1 MKIVYYTCQ
10 TGPGEGYIPSIKEQI
25 PDGIEAYFL
34 HDGYLGTPENRGWN
48 YIDLT
53 KEADCPTASFQL
65 RQRYGRFLHH
75 RWFPDADWTI
85 YTDQKYYLHRNFW
98 EECLSLIENATT
110 ELGGSLDCIVNN
122 AGITQDNL
130 AIRMSLDEW
139 RRVIDIN
146 LTSTFLMSKFAIKK
160 MLKNKSGKIV
170 NITSVV
176 GHMGNLG
183 QANYTASK
191 AGIVAMSKSLAI
203 EYAKKNINVNCISPG
218 FIKTAMT
225 DKIDEKFKETIISKI
240 PSARLGEPEDIA
252 NAVGFLCSDQSSY
265 INGETLHVNG
275 GMYMA

>member
-1 MKIVYYTCQ
+1 MSNLQKKNIIVTGASGGIGNAIIKKLSEAGANILASGTKIEKL
-10 TGPGEGYIPSIKEQI
+10 EGLKKNFEGLKILKFDISQSDK
-25 PDGIEAYFL
+25 IEEF
-34 HDGYLGTPENRGWN
+34 
-48 YIDLT
+48 
-53 KEADCPTASFQL
+53 
-65 RQRYGRFLHH
+65 
-75 RWFPDADWTI
+75 
-85 YTDQKYYLHRNFW
+85 
-98 EECLSLIENATT
+98 IENATN
-110 ELGGSLDCIVNN
+110 ELGGSLDGIVNN

-139 RRVIDIN
+139 QKVININ

-176 GHMGNLG
+176 GHTGNLG

-203 EYAKKNINVNCISPG
+203 EYAKKNININCISPG
-218 FIKTAMT
+218 FIQTAMT
-225 DKIDEKFKETIISKI
+225 DKIDDKFKEVIISKI
-240 PSARLGEPEDIA
+240 PSARLGEPDDIA
-252 NAVGFLCSDQSSY
+252 NAVLFLSSDQSNY

>member
-1 MKIVYYTCQ
+1 MKDLENKNIIV
-10 TGPGEGYIPSIKEQI
+10 TGASGGIGNSIVEKLN
-25 PDGIEAYFL
+25 DCGANVLASGTRIEKLEELKSKFNKIKIL
-34 HDGYLGTPENRGWN
+34 KFDISQSDKIEEF
-48 YIDLT
+48 ID
-53 KEADCPTASFQL
+53 
-65 RQRYGRFLHH
+65 
-75 RWFPDADWTI
+75 
-85 YTDQKYYLHRNFW
+85 
-98 EECLSLIENATT
+98 NAAN
-110 ELGGSLDCIVNN
+110 ELGGLDCIVNN

-130 AIRMSLDEW
+130 AIRMSIDEW
-139 RRVIDIN
+139 KKVIDIN

-160 MLKNKSGKIV
+160 MLKNKKGKII

-176 GHMGNLG
+176 GHTGNLG

-191 AGIVAMSKSLAI
+191 AGLVAMSKSLAI

-225 DKIDEKFKETIISKI
+225 DKIDEKFKEVIVSKI

-252 NAVGFLCSDQSSY
+252 NAVLFLASENSNY

>member
-1 MKIVYYTCQ
+1 MSNLKKKNIIVTGASGGIGNSIIKKLSEEGANILASGTKIEKLEELKKNF
-10 TGPGEGYIPSIKEQI
+10 EGLKILKFDISQSDK
-25 PDGIEAYFL
+25 IEEF
-34 HDGYLGTPENRGWN
+34 
-48 YIDLT
+48 
-53 KEADCPTASFQL
+53 
-65 RQRYGRFLHH
+65 
-75 RWFPDADWTI
+75 
-85 YTDQKYYLHRNFW
+85 
-98 EECLSLIENATT
+98 IENATS
-110 ELGGSLDCIVNN
+110 ELGGSLDGIVNN

-139 RRVIDIN
+139 QKVININ

-176 GHMGNLG
+176 GHTGNIG

-203 EYAKKNINVNCISPG
+203 EYAKKNININCISPG
-218 FIKTAMT
+218 FIQTAMT
-225 DKIDEKFKETIISKI
+225 DKIDDKFKEVIISKI
-240 PSARLGEPEDIA
+240 PSARLGEPDDIA
-252 NAVGFLCSDQSSY
+252 NAVLFLSSEQSNY

>member
-1 MKIVYYTCQ
+1 MNNLENKNIIVTGASGGIGNSIVKKLNKAGANILASGTRIEKLEELKKNFEGIKILKFD
-10 TGPGEGYIPSIKEQI
+10 ISLSDK
-25 PDGIEAYFL
+25 IEEF
-34 HDGYLGTPENRGWN
+34 
-48 YIDLT
+48 
-53 KEADCPTASFQL
+53 
-65 RQRYGRFLHH
+65 
-75 RWFPDADWTI
+75 
-85 YTDQKYYLHRNFW
+85 
-98 EECLSLIENATT
+98 IENATK

-139 RRVIDIN
+139 QKVIDIN

-176 GHMGNLG
+176 GHTGNVG

-191 AGIVAMSKSLAI
+191 AGIIAMSKSLAI
-203 EYAKKNINVNCISPG
+203 EYAKKNININCISPG

-225 DKIDEKFKETIISKI
+225 DKIDDKFKETIISKI
-240 PSARLGEPEDIA
+240 PSARLGEPDDIA
-252 NAVGFLCSDQSSY
+252 NAVVFLSSNQSSY